1 VSTGEDGTTG
11 ALLTLAIDASTYAG
25 SVCVLRGDRVLA
37 EATTPMR
44 GADEERLLPAVDDAL
59 RRAGVAVAAVRRV
72 VCGAGPG
79 SFTSLRIAA
88 SIAKGVAHGRG
99 VPLFAV
105 SSLALIVAGGIAPP
119 AAGEYL
125 AALDALRGESYVAR
139 CAVDDRGLVVQVGET
154 RLVPTDEL
162 RAASVRVVGPAWP
175 GEAAPHARGV
185 ARLGVSLAAPVELV
199 SWEPSYGRLAEAQ
212 VKWEAAHGRP
222 LPRG

>member
-1 VSTGEDGTTG
+1 VSARDG
-11 ALLTLAIDASTYAG
+11 AASDEPLTLAIDASTYAG
-25 SVCVLRGDRVLA
+25 SACVLRGDRVLA
-37 EATTPMR
+37 EATTAMR
-44 GADEERLLPAVDDAL
+44 GVDEERLLPAIDDAL
-59 RRAGVAVAAVRRV
+59 RDAGVAVAEVRRV

-88 SIAKGVAHGRG
+88 SIAKGVAQGRG

-139 CAVDDRGLVVQVGET
+139 CVVDDRGLVVRIGET
-154 RLVPTDEL
+154 RLVPTDTL
-162 RAASVRVVGPAWP
+162 GAAGTRVVGPAWP
-175 GEAAPHARGV
+175 GEALPHARGV
-185 ARLGVSLAAPVELV
+185 ARLGASIGDPVDLA
-199 SWEPSYGRLAEAQ
+199 SWEPAYGRLAEAQ